1 MPRSLAVHREAIMR
15 RDLARSFSDDRYGA
29 SASRMIRKKKKFDAG
44 ENARELRVAEHSEAA
59 RNLSMSLSQAG

>member
-1 MPRSLAVHREAIMR
+1 MR